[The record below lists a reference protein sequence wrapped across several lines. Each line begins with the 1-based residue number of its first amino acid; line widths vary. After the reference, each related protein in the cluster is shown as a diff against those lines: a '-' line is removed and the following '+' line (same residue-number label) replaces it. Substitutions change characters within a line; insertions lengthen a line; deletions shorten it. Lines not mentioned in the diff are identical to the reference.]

1 MSTNVTQYLYVIRP
15 TRLEMLADGPTPEE
29 ADIVS
34 QHFAYL
40 EGLTKEGVVV
50 LAGRT
55 LNNDASSFGIV
66 IFNAESE
73 KAARK
78 VMDSDPAVSHGVMGA
93 ELFPYRVALMGQ
105 GT

>member
-1 MSTNVTQYLYVIRP
+1 MVTDVTQYLYVIRP

-34 QHFAYL
+34 QHFGYL
-40 EGLTKEGVVV
+40 EGLTKEGIVV

-55 LNNDASSFGIV
+55 LNTDASSFGIV
-66 IFNAESE
+66 VFNAKSE

-78 VMDSDPAVSHGVMGA
+78 VTEGDPAVSQGVMQA
-93 ELFPYRVALMGQ
+93 ELFPFRVALMGQ
-105 GT
+105 GL